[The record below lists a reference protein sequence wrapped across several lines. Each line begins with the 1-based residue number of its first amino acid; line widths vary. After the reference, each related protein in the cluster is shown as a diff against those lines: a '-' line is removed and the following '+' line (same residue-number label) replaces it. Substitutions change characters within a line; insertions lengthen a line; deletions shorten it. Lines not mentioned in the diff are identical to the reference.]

1 MSLKIDRSM
10 ERDGEGER
18 LEKGTMERKREGR
31 KQDDDTFREE
41 WRRGIT
47 KIERIRETD
56 DRQRRL

>member
-1 MSLKIDRSM
+1 
-10 ERDGEGER
+10 
-18 LEKGTMERKREGR
+18 MERKREGR